1 MLSHDFIWTQEI
13 EFPKQ
18 WENKYNCLL
27 FWAGLLTSFTYL
39 NTMMWLENTFNCQ
52 LPVKNRKIFY
62 LATLTPSFINSNHS
76 QVLECLRLKFCTSL
90 KRSKQN
96 ARYDMRYA
104 VFRALIWQ
112 TLNLFFLFYFILEL
126 FSISVVMINIAKIE
140 LINTSK
146 ICR

>member
-13 EFPKQ
+13 EFPKH

-140 LINTSK
+140 LINTTK